1 MTKKLIKCYI
11 FSDSIKE
18 AFPNRK
24 NSFKLTDFLNTTH
37 IINNSCYYIF
47 YIKKVDLQIVK
58 KICENYIKNYHI
70 FIIDDDDYDCF
81 NIPIPTITGGRRT
94 IYSHRKE
101 GILNYKRSAK
111 YNLKDFKTI
120 RISKIHI
127 KKISKGRVK

>member
-18 AFPNRK
+18 AFPARK
-24 NSFKLTDFLNTTH
+24 TSFKLTDFLNTTH
-37 IINNSCYYIF
+37 IINNSCYYMF
-47 YIKKVDLQIVK
+47 YIKKVDLPIVK
-58 KICENYIKNYHI
+58 KICANYIKNYHI
-70 FIIDDDDYDCF
+70 FIIDDDYDSL
-81 NIPIPTITGGRRT
+81 NIPIPPITRGRRT

-127 KKISKGRVK
+127 KKISKGKVK

>member
-47 YIKKVDLQIVK
+47 YIKKVDLQ
-58 KICENYIKNYHI
+58 
-70 FIIDDDDYDCF
+70 FIIDDDDYDSF
-81 NIPIPTITGGRRT
+81 NIPIPPITGGRRT

>member
-1 MTKKLIKCYI
+1 MICKL
-11 FSDSIKE
+11 
-18 AFPNRK
+18 
-24 NSFKLTDFLNTTH
+24 L
-37 IINNSCYYIF
+37 
-47 YIKKVDLQIVK
+47 K

-70 FIIDDDDYDCF
+70 FIIDDDDYDSF
-81 NIPIPTITGGRRT
+81 NIPIPPITGGRRT